1 MELHRKI
8 FLVLMVLWMVMIF
21 LFSSRSG
28 ELSAEDSTHAG
39 MLVGEMFVPGFE
51 QWSEQEQLE
60 FAQRIDHPVRKTAH
74 AAEYALLAL
83 LAAGVLIR
91 KETTLGAGIVFPLA
105 VTAAYAATDEIHQ
118 LFVAGRSGQI
128 SDVLLD
134 SAGALAGLLFLAGVR
149 ACLRTRKKSTS

>member
-1 MELHRKI
+1 MKKKLYTSLTI
-8 FLVLMVLWMVMIF
+8 AIMILIF

-149 ACLRTRKKSTS
+149 ACLRTRKTS